1 MGPQL
6 TVSAY
11 DGGNVILDR
20 LAAGE
25 RQALLPG
32 LVVGLD
38 EEGNVLQ
45 ARDQP
50 IEAIHFPID
59 TVYSIVAELSPGQ
72 MYEVDVIGRASAVG
86 AELALGAQ
94 VASRTVLCQVGG
106 RVAQL
111 SHAQFMTVLDRSR
124 TFLMGVRESLR
135 RQWFA
140 SQQTVACNFAHTLEQ
155 RTARWILLTQDQVDR
170 ERFSMRAEFISIMLG
185 ITEREIRGPLSVLTK
200 LGCIR
205 YEDEQMTV
213 LSRSALED
221 FVCECYER
229 QRTAPF
235 ITLDRMP

>member
-1 MGPQL
+1 MGLQP

-20 LAAGE
+20 LAADE

-32 LVVGLD
+32 LTVSPD
-38 EEGNVLQ
+38 EEGNVLY

-50 IEAIHFPID
+50 IETVHFPID
-59 TVYSIVAELSPGQ
+59 AVYSVVAELDHGQ

-86 AELALGAQ
+86 AELALGAH
-94 VASRTVLCQVGG
+94 VAARTVLCQAAGH
-106 RVAQL
+106 VAQL
-111 SHAQFMTVLDRSR
+111 PSTQFMSALDRSR
-124 TFLMGVRESLR
+124 TFLIGVRESLR

-155 RTARWILLTQDQVDR
+155 RTARWILLTQDQVNR
-170 ERFSMRAEFISIMLG
+170 ERFSMRIEFLSIMLG
-185 ITEREIRGPLSVLTK
+185 IGEREVHEPLNFLAG

-205 YEDEQMTV
+205 YEDEQLTV
-213 LSRSALED
+213 LSLPTLED
-221 FVCECYER
+221 VACECYER
-229 QRTAPF
+229 QHTAPF